1 MQLQQTL
8 IVEKLNHLTAILDDA
23 SEGFLTASLNS
34 RSKELEIFFEKLSY
48 QRKDFSRDIN
58 KLVQSMG
65 ASSYSKGGFLS
76 LLHRTWRDMSYQ
88 LKSRDKDAVK
98 TCCVIGEKFTSN
110 YYESILSD
118 PEIPGEVKDL
128 LTNQLQSI
136 QETLQEFEHA
146 QSRVVKVNLG
156 AAMDVAISSQ
166 PEVVSETAE
175 KKILFLISYLQHI
188 SKDFEMIADEL
199 EDKNLKNAFISLSE
213 ENGQFADELYA
224 QAKHYGLSKPD
235 SELALYWFRAEEENF
250 DSTATISRDNE
261 LMHICDK
268 SEYLFLKLYTDALKE
283 FLSFRNLKDVMI
295 YQYNSIRAGF
305 FKLRLLN
312 SQRYHNEFSNF

>member
-23 SEGFLTASLNS
+23 SEGFLTASIHS
-34 RSKELEIFFEKLSY
+34 RSKDLERFFEKLSY
-48 QRKDFSRDIN
+48 QRKDFSRDIK

-65 ASSYSKGGFLS
+65 AHSYSKGGFLS
-76 LLHRTWRDMSYQ
+76 LLHRTWKDMSYQ

-110 YYESILSD
+110 YYESILAD
-118 PEIPGEVKDL
+118 PEMPEPVKDVL
-128 LTNQLQSI
+128 VQQFKSI
-136 QETLQEFEHA
+136 QQTLQEFELSQKETVNAKAESVA
-146 QSRVVKVNLG
+146 QTAVG
-156 AAMDVAISSQ
+156 H
-166 PEVVSETAE
+166 PEALSAVAE
-175 KKILFLISYLQHI
+175 KKMLFLISYLQHI
-188 SKDFEMIADEL
+188 SKDFEMIADEIQ
-199 EDKNLKNAFISLSE
+199 DKNLRNAFIALSE
-213 ENGQFADELYA
+213 ENSQFAEELNC
-224 QAKHYGLSKPD
+224 QARHYGLSKPD
-235 SELALYWFRAEEENF
+235 SELALYWFKAEEENF
-250 DSTATISRDNE
+250 DATAATGKENE

-283 FLSFRNLKDVMI
+283 FLSFRNLKDLMV

-312 SQRYHNEFSNF
+312 SLRYNNEYSHL

>member
-1 MQLQQTL
+1 MQPQQTL

-23 SEGFLTASLNS
+23 SEGFLTASIHA
-34 RSKELEIFFEKLSY
+34 RSKELESFFEKLSY
-48 QRKDFSRDIN
+48 QRKDFSRDIK

-65 ASSYSKGGFLS
+65 APSYSKGGFLS
-76 LLHRTWRDMSYQ
+76 LLHRTWKDMSYQ

-110 YYESILSD
+110 YYESILADS
-118 PEIPGEVKDL
+118 EISEPIMNVLVE
-128 LTNQLQSI
+128 QFQSI
-136 QETLQEFEHA
+136 QETLRDFEQA
-146 QSRVVKVNLG
+146 QQLNAKATDASLMHSATNSPAPLT
-156 AAMDVAISSQ
+156 A
-166 PEVVSETAE
+166 EAE
-175 KKILFLISYLQHI
+175 KKMLFLISYLQHI
-188 SKDFEMIADEL
+188 SRDFEMIADEI
-199 EDKNLKNAFISLSE
+199 EDKHLKNAFIALSE
-213 ENGQFADELYA
+213 ENSQFADELNS
-224 QAKHYGLSKPD
+224 QAKHYGLSKAD

-250 DSTATISRDNE
+250 DTTVTVDKENE

-283 FLSFRNLKDVMI
+283 FLSFRILKDVMI

-312 SQRYHNEFSNF
+312 SLRYNNEFSHL